1 MFFCLKKKYLRDLNS
16 ASVERFVCEVWRLM
30 CLIPKKYKFMK
41 KSGEYI
47 SPEVDVVMVAIEC
60 GFGGSNGDIEKTE
73 IEGDVEW

>member
-1 MFFCLKKKYLRDLNS
+1 
-16 ASVERFVCEVWRLM
+16 
-30 CLIPKKYKFMK
+30 MK
-41 KSGEYI
+41 KSGKYI